1 MQNCNI
7 CTEKFN
13 KSTRN
18 KIKCEYCD
26 FEACN
31 TCCRKWI
38 LSESAPRCMNNS
50 CSRTWTRKFISA
62 NFPKSFVNHELK
74 QHREDVLLQ
83 QEIALLPET
92 QPYVEEIIRKENINH
107 QIYEL
112 RKQQMELE
120 HRITQLR
127 NNLYTNKIIER
138 KEFLRECPDEGCRG
152 FLSTVWKC
160 GLCEKWTCPDCH
172 EVKGLN
178 RDIEHVCD
186 PNAVATA
193 QLIKKETK
201 PCPKCRTNIFKI
213 DGCFAKN
220 TQILCWD
227 RTVKMSED
235 ILVGD
240 VLIGDDGQPRT
251 VLNVVSGVDELYE
264 IHQEK
269 GVNYVVNSKHT
280 LVLLKNYQIVE
291 MRLEDYMKLSFY
303 EKEELMGVKF
313 LNGKCL
319 KTSIHIESI
328 GKGNYYGWEVDAN
341 HRFLLSDYTIV
352 RNCDQM
358 WCTQCHTGFNW
369 RTGRIETHVHNP
381 HFFEWQR
388 MQETNTEN
396 GVPRNNHIRNPCENA
411 QVVTNETSRNIFNII
426 NNIGDVSRET
436 KMIYR
441 DKLSNIIRNIIH
453 IQVIEM
459 YRYNINYAENNRDL
473 RIQYMRNKISENE
486 FKIIIQRNS
495 KKYDKNTEM
504 RNVLELLINTVSDI
518 IFRIHN
524 NLTNSRILTRLQMDN
539 LRFESCFD
547 PLLEID
553 PIINYVN
560 DCFREISKT
569 YSSKLVQ
576 YDNEMRQVR
585 V

>member
-1 MQNCNI
+1 MNTCNICNI

-31 TCCRKWI
+31 TCCRKWV
-38 LSESAPRCMNNS
+38 LNEYAPRCMNQA

-74 QHREDVLLQ
+74 EHRENVLLQ

-92 QPYVEEIIRKENINH
+92 QPYVEEIIRKEIITN
-107 QIYEL
+107 QMYEL

-120 HRITQLR
+120 NRITQLR
-127 NNLYTNKIIER
+127 NNLYTNKTIER

-152 FLSTVWKC
+152 FLSTAWKC
-160 GLCEKWTCPDCH
+160 GLCQQWTCPDCH
-172 EVKGLN
+172 EVKGLE

-201 PCPKCRTNIFKI
+201 PCPKCRSNIFKI
-213 DGCFAKN
+213 DGCFAEN

-227 RTVKMSED
+227 KTIKMSQD
-235 ILVGD
+235 IQVGD
-240 VLIGDDGQPRT
+240 ELMGDDGSKRT
-251 VLNVVSGVDELYE
+251 VLNIVSGLDDLYE
-264 IHQEK
+264 VYQDK

-280 LVLLKNYQIVE
+280 LVLLQNYQIVE
-291 MRLEDYMKLSFY
+291 MKLEDYMKLPFL
-303 EKEELMGVKF
+303 EKEKLMGLKF
-313 LNGKCL
+313 IHGKCL
-319 KTSIHIESI
+319 KTNIHVEYIR
-328 GKGNYYGWEVDAN
+328 KGTYYGWEIDAN
-341 HRFLLSDYTIV
+341 RRFLLSDFTIV

-369 RTGRIETHVHNP
+369 RSGRIETHVHNP

-388 MQETNTEN
+388 MQRTNTEN
-396 GVPRNNHIRNPCENA
+396 GQVNNIVRNPCVNDRI
-411 QVVTNETSRNIFNII
+411 VNNETSRQMFNMI
-426 NNIGDVSRET
+426 NNINDVSRET
-436 KMIYR
+436 KLLYR
-441 DKLSNIIRNIIH
+441 DKISNIIRNLIH
-453 IQVIEM
+453 IQIIDVF
-459 YRYNINYAENNRDL
+459 RYVDVFNYADNNRDL
-473 RIQYMRNKISENE
+473 RIQYMRNKITENE
-486 FKIIIQRNS
+486 FKTMIQRNS

-504 RNVLELLINTVSDI
+504 RNVLQLFTNTVCDI
-518 IFRIHN
+518 VFRVH
-524 NLTNSRILTRLQMDN
+524 DN
-539 LRFESCFD
+539 LSSLRTEPRSFESCFV
-547 PLLEID
+547 PLSEIV
-553 PIINYVN
+553 PIVQYVN
-560 DCFREISKT
+560 DCFRDISKT

-576 YDNEMRQVR
+576 YNDELRQVR